1 MARKYKRSNNKIL
14 KEAIITPARKRYDK
28 VVITEIR

>member
-1 MARKYKRSNNKIL
+1 MAWKYQRSYNKIL

-28 VVITEIR
+28 VVIIEIR